1 MLVIPSIDVE
11 NGRSR
16 IVYWPGAATGVGS
29 PTDRP
34 ERIAERFVAMG
45 AQLIHVVDRDGA
57 RAGGPVNLEAIGRIA
72 GHVAVPLQVAG
83 GMEGADNIR
92 LAFAA
97 GATRVVVSMAVA
109 DQPELLAECLAVA
122 GDWLAVGLD
131 MRPERI
137 AAYPWHRPAPPS
149 LVELAGELADN
160 GVRRLVLS
168 MGGARPD
175 LAFLSETG
183 SSDAAPSCTWQ
194 AGPWTWTRSRACETP
209 GSQAS
214 SSERRSCPEPST
226 SPKPWRP
233 LHDPRFSVDQN
244 PPARGPRPRRDAVR
258 GLLADSGGQPVRLA
272 RAAPTVPPAA
282 PPFSLAP
289 DRRRTAP
296 RPRPPP

>member
-1 MLVIPSIDVE
+1 VLVIPSIDVE

-16 IVYWPGAATGVGS
+16 IVYWPGASTGVGS

-45 AQLIHVVDRDGA
+45 AKLIHIVDWDGA
-57 RAGGPVNLEAIGRIA
+57 RAGGPVNLETMARIA

-97 GATRVVVSMAVA
+97 GATRAVVSMALA
-109 DQPELLAECLAVA
+109 DQPEVLRECLGVA
-122 GDWLAVGLD
+122 GDWLSVGLD

-168 MGGARPD
+168 LGGARPD
-175 LAFLSETG
+175 FALLSEIARGTAAELYVAGG
-183 SSDAAPSCTWQ
+183 SVDLESIKGLRDAAI
-194 AGPWTWTRSRACETP
+194 AGIILGAPLLSGAIDFATALET
-209 GSQAS
+209 
-214 SSERRSCPEPST
+214 
-226 SPKPWRP
+226 
-233 LHDPRFSVDQN
+233 
-244 PPARGPRPRRDAVR
+244 
-258 GLLADSGGQPVRLA
+258 
-272 RAAPTVPPAA
+272 AA
-282 PPFSLAP
+282 
-289 DRRRTAP
+289 
-296 RPRPPP
+296 

>member
-34 ERIAERFVAMG
+34 ERIADRFVAMG
-45 AQLIHVVDRDGA
+45 APLIHIVDWDGA
-57 RAGGPVNLEAIGRIA
+57 RSGGPVNLETYGRIA
-72 GHVAVPLQVAG
+72 GHVAVPLQIAG

-97 GATRVVVSMAVA
+97 GATRAVVSMAVA
-109 DQPELLAECLAVA
+109 DQPELLAECLSVA

-131 MRPERI
+131 MRPDRI

-149 LVELAGELADN
+149 LLDLGRELADQ

-175 LAFLSETG
+175 FRFLSELARSTP
-183 SSDAAPSCTWQ
+183 AELYV
-194 AGPWTWTRSRACETP
+194 AG
-209 GSQAS
+209 G
-214 SSERRSCPEPST
+214 
-226 SPKPWRP
+226 
-233 LHDPRFSVDQN
+233 SVDIETIKALREASIAGIILGA
-244 PPARGPRPRRDAVR
+244 P
-258 GLLADSGGQPVRLA
+258 LLSGAIDFAKALE
-272 RAAPTVPPAA
+272 AAA
-282 PPFSLAP
+282 
-289 DRRRTAP
+289 
-296 RPRPPP
+296 